1 MTREEALER
10 LQGTWSFDVIG
21 DQVVIRELGLL
32 SSVEAVRREQALGAG
47 GQRPPVVAAV
57 FEGPAVSGD

>member
-21 DQVVIRELGLL
+21 DRVLIRELGVL
-32 SSVEAVRREQALGAG
+32 SAVNAIRRERVVASG
-47 GQRPPVVAAV
+47 GQRPPAAAAAY
-57 FEGPAVSGD
+57 EGAATSGD